1 MTIKDT
7 IANTQ
12 ARLAAE
18 NSERRDQAY
27 KSYMAARAN
36 PQINSIKQSI
46 ANTKARLDAENA
58 ERRAQAHVNY
68 MAARANPK
76 PNSIANT
83 IAKTKARL
91 ANEEAYKRQYWA
103 KVHEKKTKQ
112 WANRN
117 KWHKNNPTPYNIEGC
132 EERDRIIYITKKF
145 DSFSGKM
152 EEVKECLSPEEAAKK
167 NAVQQ
172 ARQHKLADIGSGSS
186 SASSRSSSPVASSAS
201 SPVASPVAS
210 SVNSNGSTS
219 PTLSVKERMKL
230 FQKGGDMASWEAY
243 LAAQRRIN
251 ETRREGIRPIRIPNV
266 KFNTSS
272 PSTPNTSSPST
283 PSRMSVKNRIKF
295 FENKHKS
302 VGGKTRKNKSRKSK
316 TKKSRRN

>member
-1 MTIKDT
+1 MSIKET
-7 IANTQ
+7 IASTKE
-12 ARLAAE
+12 RLAAE
-18 NSERRDQAY
+18 NAERRDQAY
-27 KSYMAARAN
+27 TNYMQAPPKVNA
-36 PQINSIKQSI
+36 INGIKQTI

-76 PNSIANT
+76 PNSIGNT

-91 ANEEAYKRQYWA
+91 AKEEANRREYWD
-103 KVHEKKTKQ
+103 KVKIKKNKK
-112 WANRN
+112 WANHNQWYRN
-117 KWHKNNPTPYNIEGC
+117 HPTPYSIEGC
-132 EERDRIIYITKKF
+132 EERGRIVYTTKKF

-152 EEVKECLSPEEAAKK
+152 EEVKECLSSEEAAKK

-172 ARQHKLADIGSGSS
+172 ARQHKLADIGSVSS
-186 SASSRSSSPVASSAS
+186 SASSRASSPVASSAS
-201 SPVASPVAS
+201 SPVAS

-230 FQKGGDMASWEAY
+230 FQKGGDSMTNWTAR

-251 ETRREGIRPIRIPNV
+251 NTRREGIRPIRIPNV